1 MKTTINK
8 QETKKLKGEYSSI
21 DEYVKSKLDRAKKT
35 LEKVDLSKLPKFV
48 Q

>member
-8 QETKKLKGEYSSI
+8 PKTKKLKGEYSSI
-21 DEYVKSKLDRAKKT
+21 DEFVKSKLDRAKKT

>member
-8 QETKKLKGEYSSI
+8 SATKKLKGEYSSI
-21 DEYVKSKLDRAKKT
+21 DEFVKSKLERATQTIKR
-35 LEKVDLSKLPKFV
+35 VDLSKLPKFS

>member
-8 QETKKLKGEYSSI
+8 PATKKLQGEYSSI
-21 DEYVKSKLDRAKKT
+21 DEFVKSKLQRAKQTIK
-35 LEKVDLSKLPKFV
+35 KVDLSKLPKFA